1 MADNISLILQTM
13 IDSSKLKNEQ
23 LPKLIAQVKEQYK
36 LKFDVELD
44 DKTAKKYANQIF
56 KARDGLKEI
65 DKITFTNQIQAW
77 RRVNS
82 AAEKEFGGTLDEL
95 LIKLK
100 EIDNKSDFGNLQKRF
115 RGVKAEADALG
126 VTGKSI
132 GDTFAA
138 AGQKFGE
145 WALVTGSIAT
155 VVQLLRQMPK
165 NVIEINTAMTNLYK
179 VTDETESKYRSFLTN
194 ANKDAQTLGRSVSSL
209 VEQTA
214 NWAKLG
220 YSIDQSANLAKISS
234 IYSNVGEVDDDTAV
248 SDMVT
253 ALKGFNLQT
262 SDSIKLIDIYNKLGN
277 EFAVTSKGIGEGVK
291 NSASAL
297 ALQGNTLEQTVAML
311 TGGGEITQE
320 VGELGNMLKVA
331 SLRLA
336 SMKGKLEEIGEA
348 YEDINSVSKNQTQI
362 YNLTKGQVNIL
373 DEQNGKLKSTYQI
386 LEEVSKAWKDVND
399 LDKSTLLELMFGK
412 QRANQG
418 AAILTAFQSGQIQK
432 ALSAAMNADGSA
444 QQEQDRWAESLD
456 AKLQQLNA
464 SFQTLSNTVVN
475 SNFLKVLIESG
486 TTLNNVFTELIRNFG
501 ILPTLVSGAGIAS
514 FVKNFA

>member
-1 MADNISLILQTM
+1 
-13 IDSSKLKNEQ
+13 
-23 LPKLIAQVKEQYK
+23 
-36 LKFDVELD
+36 
-44 DKTAKKYANQIF
+44 
-56 KARDGLKEI
+56 
-65 DKITFTNQIQAW
+65 
-77 RRVNS
+77 
-82 AAEKEFGGTLDEL
+82 
-95 LIKLK
+95 
-100 EIDNKSDFGNLQKRF
+100 
-115 RGVKAEADALG
+115 
-126 VTGKSI
+126 
-132 GDTFAA
+132 
-138 AGQKFGE
+138 
-145 WALVTGSIAT
+145 
-155 VVQLLRQMPK
+155 
-165 NVIEINTAMTNLYK
+165 
-179 VTDETESKYRSFLTN
+179 
-194 ANKDAQTLGRSVSSL
+194 
-209 VEQTA
+209 
-214 NWAKLG
+214 
-220 YSIDQSANLAKISS
+220 
-234 IYSNVGEVDDDTAV
+234 
-248 SDMVT
+248 MVT

-362 YNLTKGQVNIL
+362 YNLTKGQVDIL

-475 SNFLKVLIESG
+475 SDFLKVLIESG
-486 TTLNNVFTELIRNFG
+486 ATLNNVFTELIQNVG
-501 ILPTLVSGAGIAS
+501 VVPTLVSGAGIAS
-514 FVKNFA
+514 FIKNFA